1 LTERAVHL
9 AAPVS
14 AVLPGLAGGSAV
26 GTVAWLDI
34 SSHSGDE
41 WPMTV
46 KTGPLGLQIMPL
58 ANVGNAFS
66 FRSGRL
72 RGMRSVLTA
81 STVVGCELRRSAR
94 PHADASDNTA
104 QVLIRNSSP
113 GDVFASDTDFA
124 GAMLRVIT
132 GTHEVCEDFPVNSH
146 VVTLNVQQAALGI
159 EHDVV
164 AALAEQTFVV
174 TPMQSALIKAVIC
187 FLTDADPADL
197 HKNVQAV
204 DRYIAAATALLLRT
218 LVPMQKD
225 EPERLG
231 SVRARTEA
239 LIHAQAADPE
249 LTPASLAAQLC
260 VSLRQL
266 YRAFDGTESPAA
278 RIRHRRLELAAEIL
292 AAPGT
297 PPSVDKI
304 AAQCGFVSAEYFSRA
319 FRRQYG
325 LSPRAYR
332 TAHKDPARSR

>member
-1 LTERAVHL
+1 MVDHAVHVGASMV
-9 AAPVS
+9 AAPVGTAS
-14 AVLPGLAGGSAV
+14 GTV
-26 GTVAWLDI
+26 GTVAWLDV
-34 SSHSGDE
+34 SARSAQD

-58 ANVGNAFS
+58 PNAGDGFF
-66 FRSGRL
+66 FRGGRL
-72 RGMRSVLTA
+72 RGLRCVLTA
-81 STVVGCELRRSAR
+81 STVAGCELRRSAR
-94 PHADASDNTA
+94 PQSDASDNTA
-104 QVLIRNSSP
+104 QLLIRNASP
-113 GDVFASDTDFA
+113 GDVLSPESDFA
-124 GAMLRVIT
+124 GALLRVIT
-132 GTHEVCEDFPVNSH
+132 GSREICEDFPVNSH
-146 VVTLNVQQAALGI
+146 IVTLNVQQAALGL
-159 EHDVV
+159 EHD
-164 AALAEQTFVV
+164 AIASLADQSFVV
-174 TPMQSALIKAVIC
+174 TPMQAALLKATVS
-187 FLTDADPADL
+187 FLTSADPADL
-197 HKNVQAV
+197 QDNVQAV
-204 DRYIAAATALLLRT
+204 DRYIAASAGLLLRT

-278 RIRHRRLELAAEIL
+278 RIRHRRLELAADIL

-332 TAHKDPARSR
+332 TAHKDPVRSR

>member
-1 LTERAVHL
+1 MTERAVHMG
-9 AAPVS
+9 APVS
-14 AVLPGLAGGSAV
+14 AVPGAASSSSV

-34 SSHSGDE
+34 SNRSGDE

-46 KTGPLGLQIMPL
+46 KTGPLGLQITPL
-58 ANVGNAFS
+58 PNAGESFS

-81 STVVGCELRRSAR
+81 STVMGCELRRSAR
-94 PHADASDNTA
+94 PHTDASDNTA

-113 GDVFASDTDFA
+113 GDIFAPDTDFA
-124 GAMLRVIT
+124 GATLRVIT
-132 GTHEVCEDFPVNSH
+132 GAREMCEDFPVNSH
-146 VVTLNVQQAALGI
+146 IVTLNVQQTALGFEHEAIAALT
-159 EHDVV
+159 
-164 AALAEQTFVV
+164 EQTFVV
-174 TPMQSALIKAVIC
+174 TPLQSALLKAAIS
-187 FLTDADPADL
+187 FLTEADPADL
-197 HKNVQAV
+197 QKNVQAI
-204 DRYIAAATALLLRT
+204 DRYIAASAGVLLRT
-218 LVPMQKD
+218 LVPLQKD

-239 LIHAQAADPE
+239 LIHAQAADAE
-249 LTPASLAAQLC
+249 LTPAGLAAQLC

-332 TAHKDPARSR
+332 TAHKDPTRSR